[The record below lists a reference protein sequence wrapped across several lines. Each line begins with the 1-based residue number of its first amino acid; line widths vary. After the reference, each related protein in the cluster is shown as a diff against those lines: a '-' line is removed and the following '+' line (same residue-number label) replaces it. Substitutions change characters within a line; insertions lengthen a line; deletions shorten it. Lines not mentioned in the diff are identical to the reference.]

1 MTQRT
6 IKTRTK
12 AQQSD
17 ELTNDEDKVWVTVMR
32 NVNLG
37 NYESYKVEAG
47 YSRTIKTDE
56 NPMELLREMEAELA
70 PFVNKQARL
79 LKKKRRPA
87 D

>member
-12 AQQSD
+12 AKQD
-17 ELTNDEDKVWVTVMR
+17 NELTNDGDKVWVTVMR

-79 LKKKRRPA
+79 LKKKKRGV

>member
-12 AQQSD
+12 AKQD
-17 ELTNDEDKVWVTVMR
+17 NELTNDGDKVWVTVMR